1 MGKKSKGSNPNIGS
15 LVFTTGTEGN
25 SFFDGLSIEP
35 VNGDDLAPENLNL
48 RVYRDKKMRRGKVAT
63 IITGYRGNLNTL
75 KELGKTL
82 KKECGVG
89 GTVKDNEILI
99 QGDFRDQLV
108 KSLIEKGYKK
118 TKPTGG

>member
-1 MGKKSKGSNPNIGS
+1 MKNRKNKKQNPNIGS

-25 SFFDGLSIEP
+25 SFFESIEIS
-35 VNGDDLAPENLNL
+35 VNADELAPENLNL
-48 RVYRDKKMRRGKVAT
+48 RVYRDRKMRRGKVAT
-63 IITGYRGNLNTL
+63 IVTGYRGNINTL
-75 KELGKTL
+75 KTLGKEL

-99 QGDFRDQLV
+99 QGDFRDKIV
-108 KSLIEKGYKK
+108 ASLIKKGYKN

>member
-1 MGKKSKGSNPNIGS
+1 MGKKNRKDNPQVGS
-15 LVFTTGTEGN
+15 LVFTTSTDGN
-25 SFFDGLSIEP
+25 SFFDEINVEVDADELT
-35 VNGDDLAPENLNL
+35 PESLNL
-48 RVYRDKKMRRGKVAT
+48 RVYRDKKNRRGKIAT

-89 GTVKDNEILI
+89 GSVKNNEII
-99 QGDFRDQLV
+99 VQGDFRDKLV
-108 KSLIEKGYKK
+108 QSLIAKGYKK